1 MEPKIRVDFRFL
13 NQRIAASN
21 DGYKNFVRDL
31 IELHTFPSET
41 WTSISKKEADGISQA
56 VASIPS
62 DIAEMSDRRARE
74 VGHFISQQFHQGRL
88 LWPNGQAADAIRKL
102 KGNSPR
108 TALAEM
114 VSELDKQAR
123 SATAEVIKKSPDDS
137 VATLGVVR
145 ELIRDELSAART
157 AESEIKKLEEQRL
170 SVEKERF
177 AKMFETLQSSVANQL
192 AERVVE
198 GEKTRLENQQWFE
211 TRKGELDTHAE
222 RLDGLSGL
230 LKQNVEDWTREK
242 ANELESWRDA
252 FRTSFAVEA
261 AHTYWAKTKF
271 QRHSRIAT
279 QLMFVGIGYLVSVL
293 AVLAGIIWMGRASKE
308 PFWQAPVSIA
318 LPLALTL
325 IVLIWLGRL
334 LSRSYMAHAQ
344 LAEDAQER
352 ATFIETYIALIR
364 AGVLDKS
371 DAVEAHKAIFRPASL
386 GLLSGDGATDTPI
399 EVVSK
404 AIAGG
409 GPKT

>member
-74 VGHFISQQFHQGRL
+74 VG
-88 LWPNGQAADAIRKL
+88 
-102 KGNSPR
+102 
-108 TALAEM
+108 
-114 VSELDKQAR
+114 
-123 SATAEVIKKSPDDS
+123 
-137 VATLGVVR
+137 
-145 ELIRDELSAART
+145 
-157 AESEIKKLEEQRL
+157 
-170 SVEKERF
+170 
-177 AKMFETLQSSVANQL
+177 QSSVANQL

-211 TRKGELDTHAE
+211 TRKGELDTHAA